1 MPHQL
6 APLPQCVPNGVPNV
20 LPPRFTT
27 LDLAQPGPRRG
38 LCSLGGL
45 LLCSLGSL
53 LLLRGLLPGSSI
65 GGSPGGLLLRSLGGF
80 LPRGSE
86 GSPLILAAGL
96 LLRLAVVPAGYP
108 LILATVQLLRLA
120 VPAGL
125 LLIPVAELLL
135 RLPGISVG
143 LLLILPAGLS
153 PCRRIPA
160 ELPPVIPVRGTTD
173 ILQSCFVAGDVSQ
186 LSLVT
191 VASPA
196 RIRPMPNDDAMGPS
210 GGGLGPE
217 RTPRVGSIRGN
228 CR

>member
-1 MPHQL
+1 
-6 APLPQCVPNGVPNV
+6 
-20 LPPRFTT
+20 
-27 LDLAQPGPRRG
+27 

-125 LLIPVAELLL
+125 LLIPVADLLL